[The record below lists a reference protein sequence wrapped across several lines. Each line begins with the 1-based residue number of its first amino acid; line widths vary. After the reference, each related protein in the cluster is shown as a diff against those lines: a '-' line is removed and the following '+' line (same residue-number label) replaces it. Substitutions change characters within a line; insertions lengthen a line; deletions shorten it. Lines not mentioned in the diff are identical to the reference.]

1 MRSVI
6 PWIMPHHSVF
16 FEAKMCLLTLWYV
29 CCMSGYVLQSIDTA
43 FIVKMCWW
51 TGVFCDTLMCMLHQY
66 CACSM
71 CVCCAACIILLTC
84 ATSYA
89 YALCVLNVS
98 TYSEHTLCICV
109 SFLEINILMDNNS
122 LLRNKKDWSIFLKN
136 THKKWDIQTFW
147 NWGNKMT
154 KPSTVSTRK
163 PLEQK
168 NDMSGM
174 VLLEAS
180 LPCVFVVALCL
191 WPPTP
196 SAWPAPVSPPHR
208 HTPRPEPQRDNV
220 MHHIVAHQPCPHSTT
235 TPQGLNH
242 RGTMLC
248 VMLSLNNH
256 ILTQQPHLKAWTT
269 EALCYVS
276 CCHSTTTSSLNNC
289 TSRPKSQRDN
299 VMCHVVT

>member
-1 MRSVI
+1 
-6 PWIMPHHSVF
+6 
-16 FEAKMCLLTLWYV
+16 
-29 CCMSGYVLQSIDTA
+29 
-43 FIVKMCWW
+43 
-51 TGVFCDTLMCMLHQY
+51 
-66 CACSM
+66 
-71 CVCCAACIILLTC
+71 
-84 ATSYA
+84 
-89 YALCVLNVS
+89 
-98 TYSEHTLCICV
+98 
-109 SFLEINILMDNNS
+109 
-122 LLRNKKDWSIFLKN
+122 
-136 THKKWDIQTFW
+136 
-147 NWGNKMT
+147 MT

-168 NDMSGM
+168 NDMSGV

-269 EALCYVS
+269 EGQCYVS
-276 CCHSTTTSSLNNC
+276 CCHSTTTSSLNNH
-289 TSRPKSQRDN
+289 TSRPEPQRHY
-299 VMCHVVT
+299 VMCHVVTQQPHPHSTTTPQGLNHRGTMLCVMLSLNNHILTQQLHLKA